1 MTSLPSP
8 AQRTRRRWPRGGRG
22 WGDAPTAAAFL
33 LPNLLGFLAFT
44 LLPVLA
50 VFGMSLVRWGLV
62 DRPVYVGFS
71 NFGQLLGM
79 GYRGGRLVAHDPD
92 FWRFLWNTLYLMGG
106 IPIGIAISLLLALL
120 LNQRLR
126 GIVVFRTLFFLPT
139 VCSAVA
145 VALLW
150 KWILEP
156 EYGLLNFAL
165 MKLGAAHPPLWLA
178 STHWAKPAFI
188 LMTLWATVGG
198 YNCVLYL
205 AGLQNVP
212 AELYEAA
219 EMDGAN
225 AWHKLRHVT
234 WPLLSPTTFF
244 IVTISIIAGFQGGFV
259 AAFMMT
265 DGGPAGA
272 TTTIMYYIYK
282 QAFWWSQVG
291 YGAAIAVVLFALVF
305 GLTLLNWRLGKRVVF
320 YE

>member
-1 MTSLPSP
+1 MTSP
-8 AQRTRRRWPRGGRG
+8 ASRASRRRRRW
-22 WGDAPTAAAFL
+22 GDARTAAAFL
-33 LPNLLGFLAFT
+33 LPNFVGFLAFT

-50 VFGMSLVRWGLV
+50 VFAMSLLRWGVV
-62 DRPVYVGFS
+62 DEPEYVGLS
-71 NFGQLLGM
+71 NFVHLLGVS
-79 GYRGGRLVAHDPD
+79 REGGRLAASDPD
-92 FWRFLWNTLYLMGG
+92 FWRFLWNTVYLMAG
-106 IPIGIAISLLLALL
+106 IPVGIAVSLLLALL

-126 GIVVFRTLFFLPT
+126 GIVFFRTLFFLPA

-150 KWILEP
+150 KWIFEP

-165 MKLGAAHPPLWLA
+165 MKLGVAHPPLWLA
-178 STHWAKPAFI
+178 STQWAKPAFI
-188 LMTLWATVGG
+188 IMTLWATVGG

-205 AGLQNVP
+205 AGLQNIP
-212 AELYEAA
+212 SELYEAA

-244 IVTISIIAGFQGGFV
+244 IVTMSIIGGFQGGFI

-272 TTTIMYYIYK
+272 TTTLMYYIYNN
-282 QAFWWSQVG
+282 AFRWFQMG
-291 YGAAIAVVLFALVF
+291 YASAIAVVLFALVF
-305 GLTLLNWRLGKRVVF
+305 GLTLLNWHLGKRVVLH
-320 YE
+320 E